1 MKCDGVPDT
10 LSHSDKS
17 ISYADALT
25 PERLNR
31 LELSDE
37 ELEIEELVIEELATD
52 ELIEL
57 DNDEEKAD
65 LDDSFEEPPPP
76 QTVRFSNKPA

>member
-31 LELSDE
+31 LELSNDE
-37 ELEIEELVIEELATD
+37 ELEIEELATD